1 MNANQM
7 RLELLK
13 CYGAEWQSKV
23 RKMPDKQVIAL
34 YLKFKR
40 EGKIK

>member
-1 MNANQM
+1 MAQKEREALM
-7 RLELLK
+7 GL
-13 CYGAEWQSKV
+13 YGDSWKAKV
-23 RKMPDKQVIAL
+23 KKMSEAQVIAL

>member
-1 MNANQM
+1 MSAHKE
-7 RLELLK
+7 RLALRDL
-13 CYGAEWQSKV
+13 YGDSWRARV
-23 RKMPDKQVIAL
+23 DKMKDAQVIAL